1 MDNKN
6 CIQNNPEAAPAHAAF
21 SCAPNI
27 KAAMQTVPCTQEWWK
42 ATKQDSMVADII
54 DSIAQLNLQYETG
67 CLTDNDYREAVKA
80 LKEKLPV
87 ACINAT
93 FNDGHRCQESAV
105 ATGKLLFDFDH
116 VGNPLQLWKLIS
128 KRLKDLGLEH
138 LICLVEVS
146 PSGKGLH
153 VVIIIPR
160 GLDAATAHQWFSELL
175 GPLGANIDHAV
186 KDLPRAVYMVPEEY
200 TLYANQPLLFTDH
213 SQPESRPEVAS
224 AEAWLSSPSNA
235 PATVFLPCT
244 EVTAETA
251 SAFIPYEQADP
262 PLSNSEMVGI
272 VKSACRPVISQ
283 LKASNVL
290 HQALAEAREEMEQ
303 EEATDADEPVHPIY
317 ADEPPPLPKK
327 LPKLLKMILSIYP
340 DRLKPMIANAI
351 FGILSAYLSEV
362 SFKVF
367 DDDIPKTINL
377 TTLVVGESASG
388 KGYLNRA
395 INQVKERIKQR
406 DAPAREK
413 LDKYNEEKAMRGKLK
428 DSPSRPRDVIQLVD
442 NDTSKAAFV
451 AALRNAGNRPLFF
464 YADEVDNLKPLGN
477 GDGKSYEF
485 LSKIIRATYGGSE
498 WGQMRVSAEATTAR
512 ARMKAIITACTTPN
526 KYLKVFGS
534 MVTDGTVSRIN
545 TIWVP
550 NLPFGAKKDKVK
562 AYPDDFQEQLKPIL
576 DNLENMKGT
585 INYKKIVD
593 LSRELEEE
601 MRQLEGKMKDAFLQ
615 KMRSRAQE
623 IALWKGVA
631 LFVANGCKWDPTFK
645 SFVKW
650 SLYHD
655 LWCKNYLFRET
666 WEEQNSRDNSH
677 LQNCRKHAGYL
688 AQLPDTFTY
697 HDAKNVILKNNPS
710 AKDVGSTIRSWIHKD
725 KVERLPNNTYRKV
738 KKNHSGKEGK

>member
-1 MDNKN
+1 
-6 CIQNNPEAAPAHAAF
+6 
-21 SCAPNI
+21 
-27 KAAMQTVPCTQEWWK
+27 
-42 ATKQDSMVADII
+42 
-54 DSIAQLNLQYETG
+54 
-67 CLTDNDYREAVKA
+67 
-80 LKEKLPV
+80 
-87 ACINAT
+87 
-93 FNDGHRCQESAV
+93 
-105 ATGKLLFDFDH
+105 
-116 VGNPLQLWKLIS
+116 
-128 KRLKDLGLEH
+128 
-138 LICLVEVS
+138 
-146 PSGKGLH
+146 
-153 VVIIIPR
+153 
-160 GLDAATAHQWFSELL
+160 
-175 GPLGANIDHAV
+175 
-186 KDLPRAVYMVPEEY
+186 
-200 TLYANQPLLFTDH
+200 
-213 SQPESRPEVAS
+213 
-224 AEAWLSSPSNA
+224 
-235 PATVFLPCT
+235 
-244 EVTAETA
+244 
-251 SAFIPYEQADP
+251 
-262 PLSNSEMVGI
+262 
-272 VKSACRPVISQ
+272 
-283 LKASNVL
+283 
-290 HQALAEAREEMEQ
+290 
-303 EEATDADEPVHPIY
+303 
-317 ADEPPPLPKK
+317 
-327 LPKLLKMILSIYP
+327 
-340 DRLKPMIANAI
+340 
-351 FGILSAYLSEV
+351 
-362 SFKVF
+362 
-367 DDDIPKTINL
+367 
-377 TTLVVGESASG
+377 
-388 KGYLNRA
+388 
-395 INQVKERIKQR
+395 
-406 DAPAREK
+406 
-413 LDKYNEEKAMRGKLK
+413 MRGKLK